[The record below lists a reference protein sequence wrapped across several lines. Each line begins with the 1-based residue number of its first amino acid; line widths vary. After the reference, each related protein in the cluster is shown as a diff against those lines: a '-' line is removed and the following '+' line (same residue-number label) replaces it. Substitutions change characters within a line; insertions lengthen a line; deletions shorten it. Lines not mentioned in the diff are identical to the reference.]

1 MYNYVKYKVPI
12 LVLETNLIHQDI
24 LKVGEDMS
32 IKYKPILLVES
43 QYDQLFNDG
52 KYEDAIEIMKAF
64 LFENEE
70 NPYGKM
76 LAFINIASCYYN
88 LGKIELAFQY
98 ILLYKDLSTQYG
110 DEMDKYALYHLY
122 SLIYCS
128 EQNYSKAKECVDKCI
143 KIANKLNLQKELA
156 ESSNLLSLIHLFLD
170 NYDVAL
176 DYAQQAQLVA
186 YTHCKDDLYLI
197 CTIHCNL
204 ATTYVYLNQFSQAE
218 NIIMLLEN
226 NPYIQ
231 GNVRERSRLFYCKGI
246 LRLKTG
252 LVEEAI
258 QFLQEAMQI
267 AQTLNDKPIL
277 KSILKQLANAF
288 EQANIIH
295 HAYLYLKKYVEISDE
310 MQKVQNE
317 SKIIQLDTK
326 HNVAQIT
333 QRANIDPLSNVY
345 NRYYLEKICNEWLQT
360 ARKTK
365 DNICC
370 LAFDVDNFKQ
380 INDTYGHLMGDEVIK
395 ILGRTCKSI
404 IQGSNALIGRYG
416 GDEFIII
423 LRNYSNEEV
432 HEIAQEIFTG
442 LSNQVI
448 CYENHSIQFTISM
461 GIVCNRSIIARK
473 FNQLFRIA
481 DQALYMAKNQ
491 GKNQIVTL
499 ANTNCSL

>member
-1 MYNYVKYKVPI
+1 M
-12 LVLETNLIHQDI
+12 
-24 LKVGEDMS
+24 KVGEDMS

-52 KYEDAIEIMKAF
+52 KYEEAIEIMKAF
-64 LFENEE
+64 LHECEE

-98 ILLYKDLSTQYG
+98 ILSYKELCTQYG

-128 EQNYSKAKECVDKCI
+128 EQNYSKAKESVNKCI

-156 ESSNLLSLIHLFLD
+156 ESSNLLSLIHLFLE
-170 NYDVAL
+170 NYAAAL
-176 DYAQQAQLVA
+176 DYAQQAQLIA
-186 YTHCKDDLYLI
+186 YTHCKDDLYLV
-197 CTIHCNL
+197 CSIHCNL
-204 ATTYVYLNQFSQAE
+204 ASTYVYLNRFSDAE
-218 NIIMLLEN
+218 NIINLLEN

-231 GNVRERSRLFYCKGI
+231 GNVRERSRFYYSKGV

-252 LVEEAI
+252 CVEKAIHFLEEAR
-258 QFLQEAMQI
+258 QI

-277 KSILKQLANAF
+277 KSILKQLSYAF
-288 EQANIIH
+288 EQANNIH
-295 HAYLYLKKYVEISDE
+295 YAYLYLKQYVEISDK
-310 MQKVQNE
+310 MQKAQNE

-345 NRYYLEKICNEWLQT
+345 NRYYLEKVCNEWLQT

-365 DNICC
+365 ENICC

-380 INDTYGHLMGDEVIK
+380 INDNYGHLMGDEVIK
-395 ILGRTCKSI
+395 ALGHTCKTI
-404 IQGSNALIGRYG
+404 VQGPNALIGRYG

-423 LRNYSNEEV
+423 LRNYSDEEV
-432 HEIAQEIFTG
+432 TEIAQEIFNE
-442 LSNQVI
+442 LSKQVI
-448 CYENHSIQFTISM
+448 NFENNSIQFTISM
-461 GIVCNRSIIARK
+461 GIVCNRSVIARK
-473 FNQLFRIA
+473 FIQLFRIA

>member
-1 MYNYVKYKVPI
+1 
-12 LVLETNLIHQDI
+12 
-24 LKVGEDMS
+24 MS

-64 LFENEE
+64 LHECEE

-98 ILLYKDLSTQYG
+98 ILSYKDLCTQYG

-128 EQNYSKAKECVDKCI
+128 EQNYSKAKESVNKCI

-156 ESSNLLSLIHLFLD
+156 ESSNLLSLIHLFLE
-170 NYDVAL
+170 NYDAAL
-176 DYAQQAQLVA
+176 DYAQQAQLIA
-186 YTHCKDDLYLI
+186 YTHCKDDLYLV
-197 CTIHCNL
+197 CSIHCNL
-204 ATTYVYLNQFSQAE
+204 ASTYVYLNRYSDAE
-218 NIIMLLEN
+218 NIINLLEN

-231 GNVRERSRLFYCKGI
+231 GNVRERSRFYYSKGV

-252 LVEEAI
+252 CAEEAI
-258 QFLQEAMQI
+258 HFLEEARQI

-277 KSILKQLANAF
+277 KSILKQLSYAF
-288 EQANIIH
+288 EQANNIYY
-295 HAYLYLKKYVEISDE
+295 AYLYLKQYVDISDK
-310 MQKVQNE
+310 MQKAQNE

-345 NRYYLEKICNEWLQT
+345 NRYYLEKVCNEWLQT

-365 DNICC
+365 ENICC

-380 INDTYGHLMGDEVIK
+380 INDNYGHLMGDEVIK
-395 ILGRTCKSI
+395 ALGHTCKTI
-404 IQGSNALIGRYG
+404 VQGPNALIGRYG

-423 LRNYSNEEV
+423 LRNYSDEEV
-432 HEIAQEIFTG
+432 TEIAQEIFNE
-442 LSNQVI
+442 LSKQVI
-448 CYENHSIQFTISM
+448 KFENNSIQFTISM
-461 GIVCNRSIIARK
+461 GIVCNRSVIARK
-473 FNQLFRIA
+473 FIQLFRIA